1 MIMLVLLL
9 ITFSKNSI
17 ASDYE
22 YLVDTG
28 DGFKL
33 SYESAEKLI
42 NEITGLREE
51 NEQIPELK
59 AIIEQ
64 ERAKVDLVL
73 ELKNEVIA
81 EKNDKIDLLEV
92 VVDKQERQIEDLRLI
107 VDNSK
112 PTFSD
117 KMGWASKGAVAG
129 TIAVLIL
136 TAIN

>member
-1 MIMLVLLL
+1 MLVLLL

-17 ASDYE
+17 ASNYE

-33 SYESAEKLI
+33 SYESAEELI
-42 NEITGLREE
+42 NEVNSLRKE

-59 AIIEQ
+59 AIIVQ

-81 EKNDKIDLLEV
+81 EKNGKIDLLENLV
-92 VVDKQERQIEDLRLI
+92 EKQENQIEDLRLI
-107 VDNSK
+107 VDNNK

-117 KMGWASKGAVAG
+117 KMGWASKGAVVGAI
-129 TIAVLIL
+129 TVLIL
-136 TAIN
+136 TAMY